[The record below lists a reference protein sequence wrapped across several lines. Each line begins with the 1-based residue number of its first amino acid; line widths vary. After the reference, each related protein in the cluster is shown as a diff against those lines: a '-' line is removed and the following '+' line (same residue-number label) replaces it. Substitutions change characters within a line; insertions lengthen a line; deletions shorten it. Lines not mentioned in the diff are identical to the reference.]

1 MVAQACGR
9 EGAAGIRGDTAESEA
24 LHRSGVRA
32 RSPRLRR
39 SPPPKTLALT
49 LTLTRLLLYGP
60 LNPSPSPTPTRLLLY
75 RGRDL
80 SKPLLLALK
89 GRVLDVSAGSEYYG
103 PEGPYQLM
111 AGKDA
116 SYAFAMMSLK
126 AEDAHANLAGAP
138 RMVRRPAWPRP
149 TGR

>member
-1 MVAQACGR
+1 M
-9 EGAAGIRGDTAESEA
+9 
-24 LHRSGVRA
+24 
-32 RSPRLRR
+32 
-39 SPPPKTLALT
+39 
-49 LTLTRLLLYGP
+49 
-60 LNPSPSPTPTRLLLY
+60 LY